1 MNIEISEV
9 FVLHTDSMSTVPT
22 PVPVG
27 VAALTPRPT
36 QTAPNF
42 KHWRIPTFFELA
54 TALLIRFAP
63 KQSKRPFLPNPMFRK
78 VEKLDRFL
86 TIS

>member
-9 FVLHTDSMSTVPT
+9 FVLYTNSMSTVPN

-27 VAALTPRPT
+27 VAALVPRPT
-36 QTAPNF
+36 RTAPNL
-42 KHWRIPTFFELA
+42 KHWRIPTIFELA
-54 TALLIRFAP
+54 TAFLIRLAP
-63 KQSKRPFLPNPMFRK
+63 KQPKRPFLPDPMFRK